1 MLYYDFM
8 FVKIY
13 KLKKCKEIV
22 NKGKRHINNMMSKDN
37 FEYELATIHGRFQI
51 LHNDHLKFLLA
62 GKKLCKHLIVGI
74 TNPDPSLTKHHNS
87 NPHRSQP
94 NANPLTYYERYIM
107 IRETLL
113 EVGLKLSEFSIV
125 PFPIN
130 IPELLQYY
138 VPMDAVFFLSIYD
151 DWGRQKKEYLESLGL
166 KVHVLWE
173 VPLEKK
179 GLSGNDIRL
188 FILKGEPWKHLV
200 PPATAKLVEEWDI
213 IGRLSDLNSK

>member
-1 MLYYDFM
+1 MPKSKFKYD
-8 FVKIY
+8 
-13 KLKKCKEIV
+13 L
-22 NKGKRHINNMMSKDN
+22 G
-37 FEYELATIHGRFQI
+37 TIHGRFQI

-62 GKKLCKHLIVGI
+62 GKELCKHLIVGI

-94 NANPLTYYERYIM
+94 FANPLTYYERYVM
-107 IRETLL
+107 IRKNLL
-113 EVGLKLSEFSIV
+113 DKNFKLSEFSIV

-130 IPELLQYY
+130 VPELLRYY

-166 KVHVLWE
+166 KLHILWE

-179 GLSGNDIRL
+179 GLSGSDIRL
-188 FILKGEPWKHLV
+188 SMVNGEPWKHLV
-200 PPATAKLVEEWDI
+200 PPATAKLVKEWGVI
-213 IGRLSDLNSK
+213 ERLKNSNSKS